1 MNVKKILLITLIA
14 VAVVASFSAVSAG
27 LLDTLTDEGS
37 PSNVIEIEN
46 ITFNTTNATV
56 FKYIGVDN
64 EGWSDYV
71 SKDRTRLF
79 SIVND
84 SGLNDSQYE
93 FEIDELK
100 GYLAANMTAQEVNG
114 VDVYTFNELEN
125 DTELY
130 VAYVIND
137 DLKSL
142 VQFSSEDANETAYMA
157 STLEFK

>member
-84 SGLNDSQYE
+84 SGLNDSQYD

-100 GYLAANMTAQEVNG
+100 GYLAANMTAQKVNG

>member
-100 GYLAANMTAQEVNG
+100 GYLAANMTAQKVNG